1 MEHMTVCKTDMA
13 VLPQLGVFA
22 AEPFAFLAFAQGIL
36 ARAQSQLGSY
46 RPLSLIYCQDSEEQ
60 TLPAPEY
67 VIQLHLTLPP
77 HQQKNQPSQQSNAA
91 PSRSP
96 TKTERAVQTVL
107 RERLRLEKAVF
118 QKNVQ
123 EIKNEYHI
131 SVRAALERQRTF
143 YESARFHAQEI
154 SLTAPNTMRP
164 HTLEVRFSHVLHKN
178 QAAGLTASKQVPLE
192 QQAFPDISRRED
204 APPPIQGIVPPVHAA
219 SASTVDNTSL
229 HREVPWMAPVASA
242 EKSLPSGWKPAN
254 TGFPAFAHPENP
266 LEKSEQV
273 LHQEQLARQIAQN
286 LAPLGQ
292 REMEPSERRP
302 APAPQTQEPN
312 LQKARSEESPRLLN
326 GSPIPASTSTHL
338 PSAQLMAESP
348 VSKGGKTR
356 PTVSETSNAAAPALA
371 GRFSPAYANSLE
383 MSQVPLMQQGTPMQD
398 SMAIQRK
405 VSTPTPVALTHTQ
418 PEVTPS
424 GEEAGRQAS
433 QMAQPSSSHSPEAFQ
448 RQPAQQAISTPTSVA
463 LTHTQPEATPSS
475 EEAGRQASE
484 PSPTASSHSSE
495 TFQRQ
500 PAQQE
505 ASMPTPVALTHTQ
518 PEATPSGEEAGRQAS
533 EPSPTV
539 LPHSSETFQRQPAQ
553 QEASVPTPVALTHT
567 QPEATPS
574 NQGSVL
580 PKGHTHSLGNR
591 MRIVA
596 RDLRVVTKSSRAFPG
611 KQSPGGQ
618 QRQGTPSGSARLGA
632 ALSGEVTPFQELTY
646 VSPVGVV
653 QEPPVSVPP
662 VDGKSKNNSLPY
674 LQELPGWA
682 QDFLQES
689 FSHPQSSGGQMGAVP
704 PRQSAGK
711 GNRIPSQPAGI
722 SFAKSAPK
730 GQEAQTV
737 WTAPGYMGT
746 PAKMT
751 HKEKTQQQELPP
763 LRVTDA
769 EIRRVAGKVYQLI
782 EDRMKRDRRRMGL

>member
-433 QMAQPSSSHSPEAFQ
+433 QMAQPSSSHSPETFQ
-448 RQPAQQAISTPTSVA
+448 RQPAQQEISTPTPVA

-484 PSPTASSHSSE
+484 PSPTASS
-495 TFQRQ
+495 
-500 PAQQE
+500 
-505 ASMPTPVALTHTQ
+505 
-518 PEATPSGEEAGRQAS
+518 
-533 EPSPTV
+533 
-539 LPHSSETFQRQPAQ
+539 HSSETFQRQPAQ

>member
-505 ASMPTPVALTHTQ
+505 AS
-518 PEATPSGEEAGRQAS
+518 
-533 EPSPTV
+533 
-539 LPHSSETFQRQPAQ
+539 
-553 QEASVPTPVALTHT
+553 VPTPVALTHT